1 MAKNSHIKVR
11 TLMADI
17 KIGDREFFTG
27 KVFAQHFESLA
38 RTLTKRWAGRRKI
51 TVTIDWNTNE
61 NSEVAGT
68 DNNNIYINAGNPV
81 FETANRKL
89 LYKRVLGLFAHE
101 LGHILWTDFV
111 AAQSYQ
117 NGLRN
122 SVWFPKTPRLVNG
135 SMVVTERDFWA
146 LASESSEHREMLI
159 NYLMQIS
166 NILEDGFIEEQL
178 FRTYPGTLSIGLNET
193 RDAHWEKIPELKE
206 MIDKEVNEPSLN
218 HHPLFTMFQ
227 VLLEYSKYG
236 DIKYEGVDNDDEHII
251 LLGKMIPLVDE
262 YMQSIPRERFT
273 ITSEVALIMFPLLKD
288 FIEKFME
295 EKDNQNNQQQGNG
308 DSDNGA
314 PGSGQN
320 NGSNGSSGLSPELAK
335 ALSEMLSEQI
345 GNMEGNTTQA
355 KGSSKSCASVVPN
368 SQSSTQA
375 SQNRSKSNSQ
385 LPVSSEFGVSSSNK
399 SSNENE
405 EQGNGNALGNGSEE
419 GEDEASVQNNSG
431 AGDSDENGLTQGDEA
446 DEGSD
451 EGAGQSG
458 GGDEGEDPSASSGDQ
473 NSASGEF
480 GPSNNG
486 APRESGKTFDGEGG
500 QISYGEGEC
509 SDGSGTGEVTYNED
523 YEAEID
529 ANIEKKIESLLDE
542 MRENRAVST
551 LEGQRT
557 RELNKFANDISYGN
571 AHKHISVRVNRANEV
586 SDSMK
591 EKYDMVSPS
600 LIAIS
605 KNLVR
610 KYRQIAEDARSGGR
624 LDGLLMG
631 RKFNAAA
638 AFRNDGKVFMKNI
651 MPQQMQPLAV
661 GLLLDE
667 SGSMSG
673 KRSEV
678 AMSTAI
684 ILQQFC
690 ETLDIPIAIYGHST
704 GSYACEL
711 YSYIEFD
718 TFTKN
723 DKYRL
728 TDIGARGCNRDGAAL
743 RYVAERLM
751 QRPEEAKLLILVSD
765 GQPNGDYGYSG
776 AMAEAD
782 LRGIQKEYTKKGV
795 CFCAAAIGD
804 DKEIIESIYGNAF
817 LDISDLNQLPQK
829 LVKVLSKYLHTV

>member
-1 MAKNSHIKVR
+1 MAKNSHTKVR

-27 KVFAQHFESLA
+27 KVFAQHLESLA

-51 TVTIDWNTNE
+51 TVKIDWNTNKD
-61 NSEVAGT
+61 STVACT
-68 DNNNIYINAGNPV
+68 DNNNIYINAGQPIL
-81 FETANRKL
+81 TTPNRKL

-111 AAQSYQ
+111 ASQSYQ

-122 SVWFPKTPRLVNG
+122 SVWFPKAPRLVNG
-135 SMVVTERDFWA
+135 SMVVTEREFWA

-166 NILEDGFIEEQL
+166 NILEDGFVEEQV

-193 RDAHWEKIPELKE
+193 REAHWENFPELKE

-236 DIKYEGVDNDDEHII
+236 DVKYEGVDNDDEHII
-251 LLGKMIPLVDE
+251 LLGKMIPIVDE
-262 YMQSIPRERFT
+262 YMQSTPRERFA

-288 FIEKFME
+288 FIEKFIQ
-295 EKDNQNNQQQGNG
+295 EKNNQQQSQGN
-308 DSDNGA
+308 SNSNNGA

-320 NGSNGSSGLSPELAK
+320 NGSNGSSGLSSELAK

-368 SQSSTQA
+368 NQSSTQA

-385 LPVSSEFGVSSSNK
+385 LPVSSEFGVSSSK
-399 SSNENE
+399 KASDEGE
-405 EQGNGNALGNGSEE
+405 EQNNGCAQGSGSEE
-419 GEDEASVQNNSG
+419 GEDEASTQNGSG
-431 AGDSDENGLTQGDEA
+431 SDNGDANGLCQGDES
-446 DEGSD
+446 DEGND

-458 GGDEGEDPSASSGDQ
+458 GGDEGENPGASLGDQ

-486 APRESGKTFDGEGG
+486 KPREAGKSFDGEGG
-500 QISYGEGEC
+500 QIAYGEGEC
-509 SDGSGTGEVTYNED
+509 SDGSSTGEVTYNED
-523 YEAEID
+523 YEATID

-551 LEGQRT
+551 LEGERT

-571 AHKHISVRVNRANEV
+571 AHRHISVRVNRANEV

-591 EKYDMVSPS
+591 EKYEKISPS
-600 LIAIS
+600 LIAIA

-638 AFRNDGKVFMKNI
+638 AYRNDGKVFMKNI
-651 MPQQMQPLAV
+651 MPQQMQPLAI
-661 GLLLDE
+661 GFLMDE

-678 AMSTAI
+678 AMATAI
-684 ILQQFC
+684 ILQYFC

-704 GSYACEL
+704 GTHECEL

-751 QRPEEAKLLILVSD
+751 QRPEEAKLLILLSD

-782 LRGIQKEYTKKGV
+782 LRGIQKEYTRKGV

-829 LVKVLSKYLHTV
+829 LVKVLSKYLHTI

>member
-11 TLMADI
+11 SLMADI
-17 KIGDREFFTG
+17 KISDREFFTS
-27 KVFAQHFESLA
+27 KVFAQHLESLA
-38 RTLTKRWAGRRKI
+38 MTLTKRWGSRRKI
-51 TVTIDWNTNE
+51 TVTIDWDTKE
-61 NSEVAGT
+61 NSRLACT
-68 DNNNIYINAGNPV
+68 DNNNIYINAGHPMIK
-81 FETANRKL
+81 TSNRKQ

-122 SVWFPKTPRLVNG
+122 SVWFPKAPRLVNG
-135 SMVVTERDFWA
+135 AMVVTENAFWA
-146 LASESSEHREMLI
+146 LASESDAHREMLI

-218 HHPLFTMFQ
+218 NHPLFTMFQ

-236 DIKYEGVDNDDEHII
+236 DVKYEGVDNDDEHII
-251 LLGKMIPLVDE
+251 LLGKMIPIVDE
-262 YMQSIPRERFT
+262 YMQSTPRERFT

-288 FIEKFME
+288 FIKKFMD
-295 EKDNQNNQQQGNG
+295 EKDNQSNQQQGNG

-368 SQSSTQA
+368 NQSSTQA
-375 SQNRSKSNSQ
+375 SQNRSISNSQ

-399 SSNENE
+399 SSDENE

-431 AGDSDENGLTQGDEA
+431 AGDGGENGLTQGDEA
-446 DEGSD
+446 DEGND
-451 EGAGQSG
+451 EGTGQSG
-458 GGDEGEDPSASSGDQ
+458 GGDEGEDPSASLGDQ

-509 SDGSGTGEVTYNED
+509 SDGSGTGEVTYNKD
-523 YEAEID
+523 YEATID
-529 ANIEKKIESLLDE
+529 ANIEKKLESLLDE

-551 LEGQRT
+551 LEGERT

-571 AHKHISVRVNRANEV
+571 AHRNIRVRVNRASEISNT
-586 SDSMK
+586 MK
-591 EKYDMVSPS
+591 ETYEKISPS

-678 AMSTAI
+678 AMATAI
-684 ILQQFC
+684 ILQNFC
-690 ETLDIPIAIYGHST
+690 ETLGIPMAIYGHST
-704 GSYACEL
+704 GSHECEL

-728 TDIGARGCNRDGAAL
+728 TDIGARSCNRDGAAL

-776 AMAEAD
+776 AKAEAD